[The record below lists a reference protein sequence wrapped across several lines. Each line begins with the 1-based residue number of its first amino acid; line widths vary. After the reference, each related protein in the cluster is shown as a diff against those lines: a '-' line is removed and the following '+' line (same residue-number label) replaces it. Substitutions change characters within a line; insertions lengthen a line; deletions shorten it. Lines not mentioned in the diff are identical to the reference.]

1 MNSWVLGNLPPL
13 WLMPPGI
20 LLLMAVCGLLGLRR
34 HPRGGKALIAAA
46 LAALWLLAM
55 PWCSRALLALLAGEA
70 ADPLRAAPAQAIV
83 VLGGGKYHAAPEYG
97 GDTAG
102 DITLVRLRYAAALHR
117 QTSQPILVSGG
128 SPENTTAGGTVSEA
142 QVMKAA
148 LETEWRVPVQWAES
162 VSRTTLENARLSR
175 ALLAPLGVNR
185 VFLVTHAWHM
195 PRARYAFERAGFEVV
210 PAPTRFPTHFRLTLL
225 DFMPQAHA
233 LRDSGFFFHEV
244 LGNLWYRLKSV
255 SI

>member
-13 WLMPPGI
+13 WFMPPGI
-20 LLLMAVCGLLGLRR
+20 LLIIAAWGLARLNR
-34 HPRGGKALIAAA
+34 HPHSGRALIAAS

-55 PWCSRALLALLAGEA
+55 PWCSRALLGWLAGNA
-70 ADPLRAAPAQAIV
+70 ADPLNAAPAQAIV

-102 DITLVRLRYAAALHR
+102 DMTLVRLRYAAALYR
-117 QTSQPILVSGG
+117 RTGKPILVSGG
-128 SPENTTAGGTVSEA
+128 SPEGAAVSEA

-148 LETEWRVPVQWAES
+148 LESEWRVPVQWAES
-162 VSRTTLENARLSR
+162 ASRTTLENARRTR
-175 ALLAPLGVNR
+175 AVLAPLDVNR
-185 VFLVTHAWHM
+185 VYLVTHAWHM
-195 PRARYAFERAGFEVV
+195 PRARYAFEHAGFEVV

-225 DFMPQAHA
+225 DFMPQAYA

-244 LGNLWYRLKSV
+244 MGNLWYRLKS
-255 SI
+255 IIPT